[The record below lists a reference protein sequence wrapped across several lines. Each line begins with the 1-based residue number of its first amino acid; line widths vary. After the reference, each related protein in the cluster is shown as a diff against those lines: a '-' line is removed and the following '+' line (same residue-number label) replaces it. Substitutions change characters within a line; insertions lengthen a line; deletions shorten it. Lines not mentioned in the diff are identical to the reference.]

1 MNETCAG
8 RSAGERI
15 RIAHAIERQDDYASF
30 IQRKTQAA
38 DGGGFTPVW
47 MPEVLFDFQRAIV
60 EWALRKGRAAL
71 FVDTGLGKT
80 IMQLVWAENV
90 VRHTGRPVIILAP
103 LAVSNQT
110 IREGKRFGITVTRA
124 SARVSDPGI
133 YIANYER
140 LHHLSSEDFIGL
152 VCDESSILKSSTG
165 ETKKAVVRFALKLPY
180 RLLATATPSPN
191 DHVELGTSS
200 EALGYLGY
208 SEMLTRFFKQ
218 TDAKGSRI
226 EDVKRSRKDREI
238 EVFGVRARDG
248 DTFAKLSYRVV
259 QDIGGWRLKGHAVT
273 PFWRWVASWARACR
287 KPSDVG
293 SGFND
298 ARFVLPELTE
308 RHHVVKATRPPD
320 GQLFTMPAFGLGEE
334 REERRRTMRERCEL
348 VRSLCT
354 SEDRHLIWCQL
365 NQEGDMI
372 ESLIPGCVQ
381 VSGADSEEFKEAAV
395 EWFQGHTCVC
405 GTPLFKSKFQAGEC
419 TCGHKS
425 GRRVL
430 CSKASIFGYGINLQT
445 CAHVVTFASHS
456 FEDYYQCVRRCHRFG
471 QTRPVIVDI
480 ISTEGE
486 IRVRDSM
493 QRKSRQASQMFDE
506 LVTHMRDAQTIARPN
521 DHVKE
526 ATRIPW
532 LSSTK

>member
-1 MNETCAG
+1 MSLSYDTF
-8 RSAGERI
+8 
-15 RIAHAIERQDDYASF
+15 IE
-30 IQRKTQAA
+30 RKTQAA
-38 DGGGFTPVW
+38 DGDGFAPVW
-47 MPEVLFDFQRAIV
+47 LPDCLFDFQRALV

-90 VRHTGRPVIILAP
+90 VRHTGRAVLILAP
-103 LAVSNQT
+103 LAVSSQT
-110 IREGKRFGITVTRA
+110 IREGARFGVTVTRA
-124 SARVSDPGI
+124 SGRVSEPRI

-140 LHHLSSEDFIGL
+140 LHHLSSEDFVGL

-208 SEMLTRFFKQ
+208 SEMLSRFFKQ

-226 EDVKRSRKDREI
+226 EDVKRSRKDREL
-238 EVFGVRARDG
+238 EVFGVRPGTG

-293 SGFND
+293 DGFND
-298 ARFVLPELTE
+298 ERFVLPPLTE
-308 RHHVVKATRPPD
+308 RHHVVKASRPPD
-320 GQLFTMPAFGLGEE
+320 GQLFTLPAFGLGEE
-334 REERRRTMRERCEL
+334 REERRRTLRERCDL
-348 VRSLCT
+348 ARSICT
-354 SEDRHLIWCQL
+354 SEDRHLVWCQL
-365 NQEGDMI
+365 NAEGDLL
-372 ESLIPGCVQ
+372 ESLIPGSVQ

-405 GTPLFKSKFQAGEC
+405 GSELFRSKFPGASPC
-419 TCGHKS
+419 MCGHQS
-425 GRRVL
+425 GRRTLV
-430 CSKASIFGYGINLQT
+430 SKASIFGYGINLQT

-456 FEDYYQCVRRCHRFG
+456 WEDYYQCVHRCHRFG
-471 QTRPVIVDI
+471 QTRPVTVDI

-486 IRVRDSM
+486 VRVRDSM
-493 QRKSRQASQMFDE
+493 QRKSKQAEQMFAE
-506 LVTHMRDAQTIARPN
+506 LVTHMRDATMLARRN
-521 DHVKE
+521 DHTKE
-526 ATRIPW
+526 ATTPKW
-532 LSSTK
+532 LTHSKGGV